1 MPTYL
6 DLLPDE
12 LYLKIITPLFTQCVK
27 EVAHKCSLAYK
38 HRTLQ
43 GYHTYDAYEELFSKS
58 RSNLAVVYAW
68 LVGKRKSGCHMWTDG
83 RILYSY
89 QLVIGIT
96 QPDGYKVMRQLT
108 ARTGSFVSVTT
119 SSHCNLAA
127 SYADRVFD
135 TPMEIA
141 MNTHLFSVIDQ

>member
-12 LYLKIITPLFTQCVK
+12 LYLKIITPLFTQCVE

-43 GYHTYDAYEELFSKS
+43 GYHTYDAYVELFSKS

-68 LVGKRKSGCHMWTDG
+68 LFGKRKSGCRMWTNG
-83 RILYSY
+83 TTLCSY

-96 QPDGYKVMRQLT
+96 QPDGYKVLRQLT
-108 ARTGSFVSVTT
+108 NR
-119 SSHCNLAA
+119 NLLHVGLCTRPGRKG
-127 SYADRVFD
+127 DGGRERKKGQV
-135 TPMEIA
+135 
-141 MNTHLFSVIDQ
+141 